1 MKKLKMWQWDFI
13 TLAIGLSIL
22 LFICFCVS
30 EARAAFG
37 LPSII
42 DTTWSFERAII
53 SLPDPAGKFGDY
65 FYVEGNVDS
74 WKDFE
79 NSDMI
84 QVRIDGVTYLTH
96 SSNVILISE

>member
-1 MKKLKMWQWDFI
+1 MKKLEKWQCI
-13 TLAIGLSIL
+13 VICVLIL
-22 LFICFCVS
+22 LIICFGVIS
-30 EARAAFG
+30 DAKAAFG

-53 SLPDPAGKFGDY
+53 SLPDSGYGWANKLFYIEGK
-65 FYVEGNVDS
+65 VQS

-84 QVRIDGVTYLTH
+84 QVTIDGVTYLTH